1 MVFTTTQKV
10 TKHLGYFCNKICYH
24 EIIKITQ
31 FGHTDRYNEIYI
43 YASLYR
49 TRSDGLHKMQW
60 DIEFYNLLRFSHA
73 KFNRLPYCVLCS
85 QLCMSEQAF
94 SRKKLTGTGLEMA
107 AAASLFE
114 VILKDMQHWPTAQA
128 VLGAC
133 LGAAAR
139 DVHGTAFFLRK
150 L

>member
-1 MVFTTTQKV
+1 MVLTTTQTV

-94 SRKKLTGTGLEMA
+94 IRKKLTGTGLEMA
-107 AAASLFE
+107 AAASS
-114 VILKDMQHWPTAQA
+114 P
-128 VLGAC
+128 
-133 LGAAAR
+133 R
-139 DVHGTAFFLRK
+139 SRFLTDRSCC
-150 L
+150 